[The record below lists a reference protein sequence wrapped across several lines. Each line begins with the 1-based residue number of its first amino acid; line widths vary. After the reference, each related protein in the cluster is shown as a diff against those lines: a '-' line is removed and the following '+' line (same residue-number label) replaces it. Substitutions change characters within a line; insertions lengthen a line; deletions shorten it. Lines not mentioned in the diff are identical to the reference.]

1 MSAPVKKRTPPDDEG
16 VLFDRELDDLPP
28 DLRWRTWMG
37 RIEAVLFASASPVS
51 RDDLAKV
58 VGASASLDLLID
70 DIREELKPRP
80 YELVQVATGW
90 MFRTK
95 VQFSDAI
102 KAAADLGERPL
113 GFNETEMAVLCAV
126 AYHQPITR
134 DGLKDIFGKDVS
146 RDTLTRLR
154 YMNLITNGPKAPRP
168 GAPHTFVT
176 TPEFLTTFDL
186 QSLRDLP
193 ELDLS
198 VAQETEAAPIMTV

>member
-1 MSAPVKKRTPPDDEG
+1 MNVSVKKHAAPDDEG
-16 VLFDRELDDLPP
+16 FLFDRELGDLPS
-28 DLRWRTWMG
+28 DLRWRQWMG

-58 VGASASLDLLID
+58 VGSSASLDLLID
-70 DIREELKPRP
+70 DIREELKSRP

-95 VQFSDAI
+95 AQFSDAI
-102 KAAADLGERPL
+102 KAAADLGELSL
-113 GFNETEMAVLCAV
+113 GFNENEMAVLCAV

-146 RDTLTRLR
+146 RDTLSRLK
-154 YMNLITNGPKAPRP
+154 YMELITNGPKAPRP

-176 TPEFLTTFDL
+176 TQEFLATFDL

-198 VAQETEAAPIMTV
+198 VGDQSKKVIHV